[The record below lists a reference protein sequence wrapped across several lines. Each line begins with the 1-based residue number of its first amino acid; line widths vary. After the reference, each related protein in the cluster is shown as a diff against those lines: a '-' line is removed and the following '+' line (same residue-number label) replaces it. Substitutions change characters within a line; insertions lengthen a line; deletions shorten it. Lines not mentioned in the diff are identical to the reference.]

1 MKLNY
6 FKMESD
12 AYAPLRATDRS
23 AGFDLSAYLIN
34 RGVPYDVGLY
44 PGEKFTFRTALK
56 FEIPDGHMMMIASR
70 SGLGAGKGLV
80 VINQPGIIDSDYRG
94 EVKVTLHHTK
104 CDTRDDELQPAL
116 RIHHGMRIAQGIIVP
131 VPAVQ
136 LNEVEYENQLT
147 TTARGT
153 GGHGSTGV

>member
-34 RGVPYDVGLY
+34 RGVPQNIALF
-44 PGEKFTFRTALK
+44 PGEKYTFRTALK
-56 FEIPDGHMMMIASR
+56 FEIPEGHMMMIASR

-94 EVKVTLHHTK
+94 EVMITILN
-104 CDTRDDELQPAL
+104 AL
-116 RIHHGMRIAQGIIVP
+116 KAEDSPDFMIHRFHHGMRIAQGIIVP

-147 TTARGT
+147 TTARGA